1 MPMPKMLPIY
11 RRRKSIARCSFLC
24 KFLFNVSDC
33 FPRIQMLRTD
43 PGTIHNRM
51 TSVQFECIIQLLQP
65 LILKVI
71 TRVFNPPVCLHQ
83 NRRAKVFVR
92 IPPVGRTCRAAA
104 CAEDAFV
111 HAIEF
116 GPILTRLQEFCLSVY
131 LAIFGLKPRFN
142 GAILLVEVT
151 HIRNQIFQHIHV
163 RQGINLGHI
172 PTRFFLPLRVNVT
185 QTGEGVLSIDIHG
198 TRAADSLAT

>member
-1 MPMPKMLPIY
+1 MLRKKKIHTRWQNYTSFPTQYIMIPNLFPTQCRCPKCSPSIE
-11 RRRKSIARCSFLC
+11 RQKSIARCSFLC

-43 PGTIHNRM
+43 PGAIHNRM

-71 TRVFNPPVCLHQ
+71 TWVFNPPVCLHQ
-83 NRRAKVFVR
+83 DRRAKVFVC

-142 GAILLVEVT
+142 GAILLVDCWEGSIQEVT
-151 HIRNQIFQHIHV
+151 
-163 RQGINLGHI
+163 
-172 PTRFFLPLRVNVT
+172 TDEVN
-185 QTGEGVLSIDIHG
+185 GKYS
-198 TRAADSLAT
+198 SSF